1 MDRSHSP
8 STSSFAMRQT
18 SLSDLLA
25 GVHGGDGFASFGL
38 SRLPMLPGTRT
49 YAVDPMLPGTRTYAV
64 DPEDPF
70 GNIPP
75 VEPPRPEYA
84 NIAQA
89 PALTSSSAAAVP
101 PPPLSSAGVSSQLLE
116 HSTPPP
122 PRRSQ
127 RLAASARTNNTTT
140 QNSSTTPEASS
151 TPPESRKRK
160 SRATASAPP
169 RKRAARKKPPPNI
182 AKDDSDVTD
191 DRKPAAVGDEKDGAA
206 FSCCICMCEPE
217 KEEVSSINGCDHLF
231 CFDCIGKWA
240 DRENTCPL
248 CKSRFTSISRV
259 HKAKKRKGE
268 KQSPNSKRVKQRD
281 QRADV
286 ISGPA
291 IEAMLA
297 NIAAVGNGTQSRFG
311 RFLVALGSR
320 RPPTLVA
327 SSRRTTLILEDDVF
341 SDETDDDELP
351 MINFNSLM
359 RRATHNNYRPVPS
372 AAMHFDMG
380 FGPLSP
386 QFAAAGMP
394 PPPPPQPHQFRT
406 YATNT
411 FEQNAGTPSNP
422 LEIDLDDDDDDDSE
436 VEVFDGSNSA

>member
-1 MDRSHSP
+1 MDRSPSP
-8 STSSFAMRQT
+8 SASSYTMRRT

-25 GVHGGDGFASFGL
+25 GVHGGDGFTAFGL
-38 SRLPMLPGTRT
+38 SRL
-49 YAVDPMLPGTRTYAV
+49 PMLPGTRTYAV

-75 VEPPRPEYA
+75 VEPRPEYA
-84 NIAQA
+84 DIAYA
-89 PALTSSSAAAVP
+89 PTLSIPPVATAAASRGAG
-101 PPPLSSAGVSSQLLE
+101 PLLAESNSSTSPA
-116 HSTPPP
+116 PP
-122 PRRSQ
+122 PRRSR
-127 RLAASARTNNTTT
+127 RLAASTRSPSTP
-140 QNSSTTPEASS
+140 SSAQISSTPEAN
-151 TPPESRKRK
+151 PPESRKRK
-160 SRATASAPP
+160 ARSSAAPRQRASQKKAPP
-169 RKRAARKKPPPNI
+169 ST
-182 AKDDSDVTD
+182 KDESEPTD
-191 DRKPAAVGDEKDGAA
+191 DRKPAAVEKTKDGEPV
-206 FSCCICMCEPE
+206 SCCICMCEPE
-217 KEEVSSINGCDHLF
+217 KEEVSRISGCDHLF

-248 CKSRFTSISRV
+248 CKARFTSISRV

-268 KQSPNSKRVKQRD
+268 KQTPNSKRVKQRD

-297 NIAAVGNGTQSRFG
+297 NIAAVGNGTNSRFG

-351 MINFNSLM
+351 MINFNTLM
-359 RRATHNNYRPVPS
+359 RRATHNYRPVPS

-386 QFAAAGMP
+386 QFAAGMP
-394 PPPPPQPHQFRT
+394 PPPPPQQFRT
-406 YATNT
+406 YASNT
-411 FEQNAGTPSNP
+411 FEHNAGTSSNP
-422 LEIDLDDDDDDDSE
+422 LEIDLDDDDDDDSDSE
-436 VEVFDGSNSA
+436 VEVFGTSTSA